1 MARFDVITSTETV
14 VQEDQKNAI
23 TLELQE
29 GKKNGNYE
37 VVICE
42 LYFDTDT
49 KTFKYSRS
57 QVRFPFNLMTLKT
70 LSNGINDIMGYVETN
85 PKPMEKSEVKTFNVN
100 EMNEEEL
107 TTLEK
112 EIKERLKANKK
123 TVKTEK
129 VDTVTL
135 DNTLT
140 TTTRKI
146 VAVK

>member
-57 QVRFPFNLMTLKT
+57 QVRFPFNFMTLKT
-70 LSNGINDIMGYVETN
+70 LSDGIDDIMGYVETN
-85 PKPMEKSEVKTFNVN
+85 PKPMAKSEIKAFNVN
-100 EMNEEEL
+100 EMNEE
-107 TTLEK
+107 
-112 EIKERLKANKK
+112 N
-123 TVKTEK
+123 
-129 VDTVTL
+129 
-135 DNTLT
+135 
-140 TTTRKI
+140 
-146 VAVK
+146 